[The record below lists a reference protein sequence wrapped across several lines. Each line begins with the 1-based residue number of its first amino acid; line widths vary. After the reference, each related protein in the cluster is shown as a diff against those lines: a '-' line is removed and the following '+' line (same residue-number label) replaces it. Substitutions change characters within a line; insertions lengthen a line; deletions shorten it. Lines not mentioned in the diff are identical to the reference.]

1 MKSFDNFA
9 LYFKFKK
16 QIEQETNS
24 TADEYTL
31 AQILYGTYAFVYGYD
46 FLHRQADS
54 LPAVKRIEISNFL
67 LCCREY

>member
-24 TADEYTL
+24 PADY
-31 AQILYGTYAFVYGYD
+31 
-46 FLHRQADS
+46 
-54 LPAVKRIEISNFL
+54 NL
-67 LCCREY
+67 LR